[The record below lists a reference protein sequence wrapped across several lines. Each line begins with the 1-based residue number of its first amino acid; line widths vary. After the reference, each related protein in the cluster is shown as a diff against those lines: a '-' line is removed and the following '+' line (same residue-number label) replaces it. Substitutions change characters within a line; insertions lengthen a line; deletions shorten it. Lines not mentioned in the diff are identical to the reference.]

1 MVSAKKTEIEL
12 NIMMKR
18 MKTGKEKAEGGTY
31 KSLKSKETLDLSRTG
46 RWTSLLAKVRQI
58 KARWQE

>member
-46 RWTSLLAKVRQI
+46 R
-58 KARWQE
+58 